1 VRVRTGWLTALG
13 AALVITTGCSGKAP
27 ASEGIHGK
35 SFATGNGAVAL
46 IPSAQRQAAPPLQG
60 ENLSGQPVRRGDY
73 VGKVVVVNFWA
84 SWCAPCVAETQTLAV
99 LARRDLGDGV
109 RFLGVDFRNDDR
121 GNAIALER
129 RFSVPYQSLYDPT
142 SAMVVRFPNGTRP
155 TAVPTTLVLDRQHR
169 VAAVIY
175 GGPVLY
181 TTLDRVIQGVVRET
195 A

>member
-1 VRVRTGWLTALG
+1 MRVRTGWLT
-13 AALVITTGCSGKAP
+13 VITVALAVATGCSGKAP
-27 ASEGIHGK
+27 ASEGIHGR
-35 SFATGNGAVAL
+35 SFTSGNGAVAL
-46 IPSAQRQAAPPLQG
+46 IPAAQRQAAPPLQG
-60 ENLSGQPVRRGDY
+60 ENLSGQALRPGNYD
-73 VGKVVVVNFWA
+73 GKVVVVNFWA
-84 SWCAPCVAETQTLAV
+84 SWCAPCVAETPTLAAV
-99 LARRDLGDGV
+99 ARRDIREGV
-109 RFLGVDFRNDDR
+109 RFLGVDFRNDDC